1 MSVTFDNGIRIAVS
15 SSQKRK
21 IRIAAAKKGVTMSA
35 FARNAIIHAANLV
48 HGDDSPFF
56 LATDSH
62 MNLKSHKRN

>member
-1 MSVTFDNGIRIAVS
+1 MSVTFDDGIRIAVS

-48 HGDDSPFF
+48 HEDDSSFF
-56 LATDSH
+56 SVNDSL
-62 MNLKSHKRN
+62 MNIKIHK